1 LQFQNG
7 TGVSGSTTLFRN
19 AYIYY
24 SIKKAQPRLNNEQA
38 SFTNFAWTLII
49 NPSMRKNIFILL
61 LLCMQALTMTAANHS
76 VDYNVIP
83 LPQEVSFTSKAPFVL
98 NASTVVVAT
107 GDEKMKA
114 NARFLADY
122 IKEMTGIGVQMAEQK
137 TKSSIRLVLDKKIA
151 NSEGYTIKVTD
162 KEVLIAG
169 KTPQGVFY
177 GVQTLRKALPVEQNL
192 TQVELPSVVIKD
204 APRFSYRGM
213 MLDCSRHFLPL
224 SFVKRYIDLIALHN
238 MNTFHWHLTDD
249 QGWRIEIKQYP
260 KLTEIGSK
268 RAETVLGRISD
279 VYDGKPYGGFYTQEE
294 AREIVKYAAERYIT
308 VIPEIDMPGHMQA
321 ALAGYPEL
329 GCTGGPYEVRKI
341 WGVSDEVL
349 CLGNEKTYEF
359 CQNVLDELMQIFPSE
374 IIHIGGDEA
383 PQRRWKACP
392 RCKAKMAELGIDS
405 KKIQGYFTNRIEKF
419 VNSKGRRILGWD
431 EILDGDINQS
441 AMVMSW
447 RGLEPGIKA
456 AHKGHN
462 VIMSPVDY
470 AYFDYYQ
477 VKDNWKEPQSIGG
490 NLPIEKV
497 YSYEPLPDSI
507 NAEVQKHILG
517 VQANL
522 WTEYIETPNHA
533 EYMVLPRMSALADVQ
548 WSHGKK
554 DFEAFKKRLTRF
566 TNIYELYH
574 YYYGKHLWPERHER
588 ENAAE

>member
-1 LQFQNG
+1 
-7 TGVSGSTTLFRN
+7 
-19 AYIYY
+19 
-24 SIKKAQPRLNNEQA
+24 
-38 SFTNFAWTLII
+38 
-49 NPSMRKNIFILL
+49 MRKNIFILL

-279 VYDGKPYGGFYTQEE
+279 VY
-294 AREIVKYAAERYIT
+294 
-308 VIPEIDMPGHMQA
+308 
-321 ALAGYPEL
+321 
-329 GCTGGPYEVRKI
+329 
-341 WGVSDEVL
+341 
-349 CLGNEKTYEF
+349 
-359 CQNVLDELMQIFPSE
+359 
-374 IIHIGGDEA
+374 
-383 PQRRWKACP
+383 
-392 RCKAKMAELGIDS
+392 
-405 KKIQGYFTNRIEKF
+405 
-419 VNSKGRRILGWD
+419 
-431 EILDGDINQS
+431 
-441 AMVMSW
+441 
-447 RGLEPGIKA
+447 
-456 AHKGHN
+456 
-462 VIMSPVDY
+462 
-470 AYFDYYQ
+470 
-477 VKDNWKEPQSIGG
+477 
-490 NLPIEKV
+490 
-497 YSYEPLPDSI
+497 
-507 NAEVQKHILG
+507 
-517 VQANL
+517 
-522 WTEYIETPNHA
+522 
-533 EYMVLPRMSALADVQ
+533 
-548 WSHGKK
+548 
-554 DFEAFKKRLTRF
+554 
-566 TNIYELYH
+566 
-574 YYYGKHLWPERHER
+574 
-588 ENAAE
+588 